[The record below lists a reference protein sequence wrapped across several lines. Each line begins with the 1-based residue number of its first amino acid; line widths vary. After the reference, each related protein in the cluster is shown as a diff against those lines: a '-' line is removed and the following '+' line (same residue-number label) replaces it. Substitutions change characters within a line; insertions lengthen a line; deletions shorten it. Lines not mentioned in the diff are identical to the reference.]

1 MSIKFTDHS
10 ADVLQQFERNK
21 AKAANAVG
29 IKAVGLIVRNMQSG
43 YGKPIRKTG
52 DLMRDVSYDV
62 VDDNTVNVGNTLDY
76 SLFVHEGTRTRKM
89 AARHY
94 ITDALTTTSGKTEI
108 AKTYTDNLS
117 EGFE

>member
-1 MSIKFTDHS
+1 MSVKFNDHS
-10 ADVLQQFERNK
+10 AEVLRKFERNK
-21 AKAANAVG
+21 AKATAAVG

-43 YGKPIRKTG
+43 YGRPIRQTG
-52 DLMRDVSYDV
+52 DLMRDVSSDK

-76 SLFVHEGTRTRKM
+76 SIFVHEGTRKM

-94 ITDALTTTSGKTEI
+94 ITDAITTSSGKAEI
-108 AKTYTDNLS
+108 QETYVDNLS

>member
-1 MSIKFTDHS
+1 MSVKFTDHS
-10 ADVLQQFERNK
+10 ADVLQQFDRNK

-43 YGKPIRKTG
+43 YGRPIRQTG

-76 SLFVHEGTRTRKM
+76 SLHVHEGTRKM

-94 ITDALTTTSGKTEI
+94 VTDALTTENGKTEI
-108 AKTYTDNLS
+108 KETYVDNLS